1 MRAPS
6 PLTRAQR
13 RFLSRALTGNR
24 GRGVSG
30 WSADKRTANS
40 LVARGLIE
48 QVYEDRREWYRVT
61 DAGRIYLEASR
72 GE

>member
-1 MRAPS
+1 
-6 PLTRAQR
+6 
-13 RFLSRALTGNR
+13 
-24 GRGVSG
+24 VSG
-30 WSADKRTANS
+30 WSADKRTAIS